1 MKHFAEELAAK
12 RLDKVVRDA
21 LLRASRYYIG
31 QCGRLE
37 LAVEDFKIQLM
48 IKDRILYQLGGSLQD
63 DQDVQR
69 KELESRLE
77 MLEHESYCLKQLT
90 RDKDEVSELS
100 SKLTVL
106 QKLRDSQLERFRS
119 LKLRTAPMPH
129 RHTSDS
135 LVTSSLTTELQ
146 SLLHTNSTLHST
158 LAAQEKLLAELSL
171 QRREHISKQISTEA
185 AAVGSPP
192 TINISVCE
200 VPAEDTSNALRLS
213 LDMTRSQRLALPS
226 ELTSPHLSS
235 SKSVT
240 VLQSPSK
247 LKSGT
252 YRPSHLRIGSEKKE
266 VRRKHP
272 GRARQVPQS
281 TYR

>member
-1 MKHFAEELAAK
+1 MKHFADELAAK

-37 LAVEDFKIQLM
+37 LAVEDFKLQLM

-129 RHTSDS
+129 RDTSDS

-146 SLLHTNSTLHST
+146 SLLHTNNTLHST

-171 QRREHISKQISTEA
+171 QRRENISKQISTEA

-200 VPAEDTSNALRLS
+200 VQAEDTSKALRLS
-213 LDMTRSQRLALPS
+213 LDMSRSQRLALPS
-226 ELTSPHLSS
+226 ELTSPHSS

-252 YRPSHLRIGSEKKE
+252 YRPSHLRLGTEKKE